1 MLVVRADRTS
11 ESDLKAAV
19 ATLDGC
25 EHIQLVLNSV
35 SFQPGGRRFGS
46 YYEEAGQ

>member
-1 MLVVRADRTS
+1 VSA
-11 ESDLKAAV
+11 
-19 ATLDGC
+19 LDGC

-46 YYEEAGQ
+46 YYGEAGK